1 MGCRL
6 QSKPDSPRRN
16 DLSLVRL
23 PCLEA
28 YPRSSTNQTKIWV
41 KTVRKAVRLL
51 RNPELSNHLCARTRG
66 YIVLAMQSIN
76 RHGFAD
82 REDESYAIYS
92 VLLTSS
98 QREVCDQSKLWL
110 IGNTTVTPDPPRLL
124 PKRKQGCLRFSG
136 PSTQRTTGH
145 RLWSS
150 SPHPI
155 SSPMRRK
162 RSKITGKTVKS
173 PSASNANFVFPEG
186 T

>member
-1 MGCRL
+1 M
-6 QSKPDSPRRN
+6 
-16 DLSLVRL
+16 
-23 PCLEA
+23 
-28 YPRSSTNQTKIWV
+28 
-41 KTVRKAVRLL
+41 
-51 RNPELSNHLCARTRG
+51 
-66 YIVLAMQSIN
+66 LAMQSIN

-98 QREVCDQSKLWL
+98 KREVCDQSKLWL

-124 PKRKQGCLRFSG
+124 PQTEAGLPPIFRAINAANYPLQALEL
-136 PSTQRTTGH
+136 Q
-145 RLWSS
+145 
-150 SPHPI
+150 PHPI